1 MKGILFKPEVWK
13 AKQVVLDQY
22 REAQARRVIKPQPFE
37 GNLGLEWECRKR
49 LFLTEAVCTSRN
61 QLLNVMTDYA
71 RYYADETVYL
81 KEAFMFKKG
90 ADVRES
96 YIGTPD
102 EGCLGFPPH
111 YLYKADDTEEVRDYG
126 RCYKWRSPMMMPE
139 HAARHFITIT
149 GVRAE
154 RLQEI
159 SIEYIKAEGINITLP
174 SLPYDP
180 LDPQAIENKA
190 ILDEFSLLWDII
202 NPKYPWESN
211 PWVFAYTFR
220 RLKGGIM

>member
-1 MKGILFKPEVWK
+1 MKGIMFRP
-13 AKQVVLDQY
+13 DMI
-22 REAQARRVIKPQPFE
+22 QAIIEGRKTQTRRLAGLEYINKDPNRWLGVKRISWRGWTFLCPE
-37 GNLGLEWECRKR
+37 GNR
-49 LFLTEAVCTSRN
+49 LAKP
-61 QLLNVMTDYA
+61 
-71 RYYADETVYL
+71 RYQVGETVYI

-90 ADVRES
+90 ADIRES

-102 EGCLGFPPH
+102 EACLGFPPH
-111 YLYKADDTEEVRDYG
+111 YLYKADDTEEVKDYG

-149 GVRAE
+149 VVRAE

-159 SIEYIKAEGINITLP
+159 TEADCIAEGCPHALIILP
-174 SLPYDP
+174 TVPMR
-180 LDPQAIENKA
+180 EWFKH
-190 ILDEFSLLWDII
+190 LWNSI

-220 RLKGGIM
+220 RAE